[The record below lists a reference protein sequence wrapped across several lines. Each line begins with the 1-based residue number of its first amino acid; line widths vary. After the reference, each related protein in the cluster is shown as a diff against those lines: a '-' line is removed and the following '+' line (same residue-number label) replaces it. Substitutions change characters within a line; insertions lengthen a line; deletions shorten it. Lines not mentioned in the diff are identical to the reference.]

1 MLYWTHTHSHTH
13 YWAFLFLPFQNKSIR
28 RRSSVTRWNSCFWA
42 SGVEEDHFA
51 CDTWSTWFMFKSC
64 SEALSCQT
72 IHSET
77 HSQDV
82 RIIYLVSFYL
92 LCRSNL
98 FFFIR
103 NHNFCEWIGLNFDV
117 RLGKREHA
125 ELFSSDRSFYM
136 KIVLYFLHPWRCFMA
151 CGLSYKTSSWFWK
164 QTWIWL
170 FFLPPVWS
178 ESVVF

>member
-1 MLYWTHTHSHTH
+1 MSSQFSDTMKLMFLGQWRWKRTTLHVIPGLPGSCLRAVQRHWAVKPFTLRLILKMFESFITSHFIFS
-13 YWAFLFLPFQNKSIR
+13 AEVICFFL
-28 RRSSVTRWNSCFWA
+28 
-42 SGVEEDHFA
+42 
-51 CDTWSTWFMFKSC
+51 
-64 SEALSCQT
+64 
-72 IHSET
+72 
-77 HSQDV
+77 
-82 RIIYLVSFYL
+82 
-92 LCRSNL
+92 
-98 FFFIR
+98 IR

-136 KIVLYFLHPWRCFMA
+136 KIVLYFLRPWRCFMA